1 MKTRSP
7 ASIVVVKTA
16 HPTLLAPPPDLG
28 SGRGSRRS
36 VFRRQCPQLA
46 ALFASAGRH
55 ENVALVAIDYAKR
68 EHRALICN
76 GCGDIL
82 AEAFT
87 VHNDAAG
94 VAFLRDAVSACIKRH
109 GIAAQHVCFG
119 GEDEPAWVAN
129 FLATL
134 HATGALVLRVNAR
147 DAKDQRAN
155 NIAST
160 DDLDLLG
167 IAKCLISRK
176 ARLISAATMHEDEAA
191 RRTRSLRDLMRQR
204 RRLVFTQT
212 AAQNQTHALVD
223 RLCPGFLDDAKS
235 GIRAFG
241 TASLEFMSER
251 FSAQELSRR
260 RVESIAAVLRR
271 SGIGAEDAVVKAGQI
286 QAIAKAALPPA
297 LAQVSALQRSL
308 HSSVELLRGLRAV
321 IDDLEVAMADELS
334 YLPAAL
340 FTTIPGIGVVFA
352 AALAAELGPR
362 LHEQSF
368 GSQCAYAGIVPRTA
382 QSGGSASAAVQGA
395 PTRRCNRI
403 LKDYLVQAAT
413 KQQMW
418 GPPEFK
424 NAFKQLK
431 AEGQHAEFI
440 IARRLLRTLRAM
452 HRTQAIYLPPD
463 LRTIVNASIAGQ
475 ERSAV
480 QTQTLRAHY
489 HAVFEKICTKWANG
503 PEWQSFL
510 GEDRVLGI
518 SLRAADSL
526 LDLGLKWPQRKDI
539 KAKAK
544 KKTAV
549 QKTAKRSA
557 PSKAAHIS
565 ANSMSTPLSPTPS
578 TKSATARAG
587 PT

>member
-1 MKTRSP
+1 
-7 ASIVVVKTA
+7 
-16 HPTLLAPPPDLG
+16 
-28 SGRGSRRS
+28 
-36 VFRRQCPQLA
+36 VFRQQCPQLA
-46 ALFASAGRH
+46 ALFASAGRL
-55 ENVALVAIDYAKR
+55 EKVALVAIDYAKR
-68 EHRALICN
+68 EHRALVCN
-76 GCGDIL
+76 GGGDII
-82 AEAFT
+82 APAFT

-94 VAFLRDAVSACIKRH
+94 VVFLRDAVGACIKRH
-109 GIAAQHVCFG
+109 GIAPQHVCFG
-119 GEDEPAWVAN
+119 GEDEPAWVVN
-129 FLATL
+129 FLTTL
-134 HATGALVLRVNAR
+134 HATGTLVLRVNAR

-223 RLCPGFLDDAKS
+223 RLCPGFLDEAKS
-235 GIRAFG
+235 GITSFG
-241 TASLEFMSER
+241 PASLEIMSER
-251 FSAQELSRR
+251 FSAQEISRR
-260 RVESIAAVLRR
+260 RVESIAVVLQR
-271 SGIGAEDAVVKAGQI
+271 SGIGAEDAVKKAAQI
-286 QAIAKAALPPA
+286 QALAKAALLPA
-297 LAQVSALQRSL
+297 PAQVPALQRSL
-308 HSSVELLRGLRAV
+308 HSSVELVRSLSAV
-321 IDDLEVAMADELS
+321 IDDMEAAMADELS

-340 FTTIPGIGVVFA
+340 FTTISGIGVVFA
-352 AALAAELGPR
+352 AALAAELGPH
-362 LHEQSF
+362 LHEPSF

-382 QSGGSASAAVQGA
+382 QSGGSDSAAVQGA

-403 LKDYLVQAAT
+403 LKDYLVQAAS

-431 AEGQHAEFI
+431 ADGQHAEFI

-475 ERSAV
+475 ERSSV
-480 QTQTLRAHY
+480 QTEALRAHY
-489 HAVFEKICTKWANG
+489 QAVFTKLCTKWVKG
-503 PEWQSFL
+503 PDWQRFL
-510 GEDRVLGI
+510 GEDRVLGV
-518 SLRAADSL
+518 SLRAADNL
-526 LDLGLKWPQRKDI
+526 LDLGLKWPQTKAI

-544 KKTAV
+544 KKSAAT
-549 QKTAKRSA
+549 KTTKRA
-557 PSKAAHIS
+557 EPSKASHTS
-565 ANSMSTPLSPTPS
+565 ASSRSTPLSPTPS
-578 TKSATARAG
+578 TMSATERAS

>member
-1 MKTRSP
+1 M
-7 ASIVVVKTA
+7 
-16 HPTLLAPPPDLG
+16 
-28 SGRGSRRS
+28 
-36 VFRRQCPQLA
+36 FRQQCPQLA
-46 ALFASAGRH
+46 ALFASAGRL

-68 EHRALICN
+68 DHRALICN
-76 GCGDIL
+76 GGGDII
-82 AEAFT
+82 AAAFS
-87 VHNDAAG
+87 VRNDAAG
-94 VAFLRDAVSACIKRH
+94 VAFLSDAVSACIKRH
-109 GIAAQHVCFG
+109 GIAPQHVCFG
-119 GEDEPAWVAN
+119 GEDEPAWVVN
-129 FLATL
+129 FLSTL

-155 NIAST
+155 NVAST

-191 RRTRSLRDLMRQR
+191 RRTHSLRDLMRQR

-235 GIRAFG
+235 GITAFG
-241 TASLEFMSER
+241 AASLELMSER
-251 FSAQELSRR
+251 FSAQEISRR
-260 RVESIAAVLRR
+260 RVESIAAVLQRN
-271 SGIGAEDAVVKAGQI
+271 GMGAEDALVKAGQI
-286 QAIAKAALPPA
+286 QAIAKTALPPA
-297 LAQVSALQRSL
+297 LAQVPALQRSL
-308 HSSVELLRGLRAV
+308 HSSVELVRSLRAV
-321 IDDLEVAMADELS
+321 IDDLEAAMADELS

-340 FTTIPGIGVVFA
+340 FTTLSGIGVVFA

-382 QSGGSASAAVQGA
+382 QSGGSESAAVQGA

-403 LKDYLVQAAT
+403 LKDYLVQAAS

-431 AEGQHAEFI
+431 ADGQHAEFI
-440 IARRLLRTLRAM
+440 IARRLLRTLRVI
-452 HRTQAIYLPPD
+452 HRTQAIYLPPE
-463 LRTIVNASIAGQ
+463 LRTIVNASIAGH
-475 ERSAV
+475 ERSA
-480 QTQTLRAHY
+480 TQTEALRTHY
-489 HAVFEKICTKWANG
+489 QAVFEKLCTKWTKG
-503 PEWQSFL
+503 PDWQRFL
-510 GEDRVLGI
+510 GEDRVLGV

-526 LDLGLKWPQRKDI
+526 LDLGLKWPQSKAI

-544 KKTAV
+544 KTAAKKTP
-549 QKTAKRSA
+549 KRA
-557 PSKAAHIS
+557 EPSKAARTRAKSLS
-565 ANSMSTPLSPTPS
+565 APLSPTPG